1 MVVILAKDVQGLGK
15 AGDVVKVSDGY
26 ARNMLIPRGMAA
38 KATDGSIKSLEKQKK
53 LLEDKRR
60 RELASAG
67 ALAEKIGQLT
77 VRMSAKSGDNG
88 RLFGSITSKDIAA
101 ALKLQH
107 GVDIDR
113 RKLALEGPIRNI
125 GEFKVEAKIYPEVSA
140 LLNLMVEAE
149 A

>member
-15 AGDVVKVSDGY
+15 AGSVVKVKDGY

-38 KATDGSIKSLEKQKK
+38 KATDGNIKSLEKQKK
-53 LLEDKRR
+53 ALDDKRR
-60 RELASAG
+60 RELAAAG
-67 ALAEKIGQLT
+67 ALAEKMGRLT
-77 VRMSAKSGDNG
+77 VRISTKSGENG

-101 ALKLQH
+101 ALKAQH

-113 RKLALEGPIRNI
+113 RKLALEGPIKNI
-125 GEFKVEAKIYPEVSA
+125 GEFKVEARIYPEVSA
-140 LLNLMVEAE
+140 SISLLIEAE